1 MLARSVAMKTA
12 PVLRVGVR
20 RTAELITGFVAG
32 PIYNRFPFHRLGSF
46 GRVSFEKQGRFRDA
60 AV

>member
-1 MLARSVAMKTA
+1 M
-12 PVLRVGVR
+12 
-20 RTAELITGFVAG
+20 AELITGFVAG